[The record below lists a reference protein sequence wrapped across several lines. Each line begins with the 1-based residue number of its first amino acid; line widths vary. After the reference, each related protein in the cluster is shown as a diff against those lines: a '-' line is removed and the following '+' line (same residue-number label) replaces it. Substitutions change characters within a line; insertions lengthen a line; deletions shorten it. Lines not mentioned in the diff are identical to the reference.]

1 MQRRRPVSVL
11 GGDGG
16 EELSPSSSGGSFP
29 KRTRRKTTFFQNRR
43 RRLFLPPQAIYLMA
57 AALCCAAIL
66 ILLFMVLLQNQPRV
80 VLPEPTDPDLQGRL
94 PNASDWPLTHIIHT
108 RFMQEQA
115 DLKYLGRARLLL
127 FQTFCFP
134 TMVAQ
139 TNQQFLWII
148 QTDPHLSSDLL
159 QELIQLLQPYDHFF
173 LVASNRNFLIHP
185 QQPGSWRDG
194 AEGIDLLQSKIYT
207 GNTTLLTQALALRNE
222 RPVLET
228 RLDADD
234 GLHRLFV
241 EFIQQVALKRFHS
254 THHHSH
260 DGHTTPK
267 WLYWCSRR
275 HLEWHADS
283 TATDKN
289 TEFVGALVPIQHE
302 KLCITPGMTVGYNVG
317 TLEAPLVPHDLLY
330 KQLHHSHECYSEHS
344 ESAST
349 VKNWNSTTKPKS
361 SCLEFVDELLFV
373 AIRSR
378 TLTSA
383 GMRNIDASQYGKQ
396 AAKSVQQ
403 MERKL
408 WEVLEDRF
416 EIGDAHLLNQTQSYL
431 QDYSVQIAQDNL
443 KGQCTSGHSCKE
455 QAKQDLQ
462 KIIIAQQQQ
471 KGGKHNQLR
480 SHG

>member
-1 MQRRRPVSVL
+1 M
-11 GGDGG
+11 
-16 EELSPSSSGGSFP
+16 
-29 KRTRRKTTFFQNRR
+29 
-43 RRLFLPPQAIYLMA
+43 PQAIYLTA
-57 AALCCAAIL
+57 GAICCAALL
-66 ILLFMVLLQNQPRV
+66 ILLLMVLQLQKPTI
-80 VLPEPTDPDLQGRL
+80 VLPEPTDPDLQGHL
-94 PNASDWPLTHIIHT
+94 PNASEWPLTHIIHT

-115 DLKYLGRARLLL
+115 HLKYLGRARLLL
-127 FQTFCFP
+127 FQTFCLP
-134 TMVAQ
+134 TMLAQ

-159 QELIQLLQPYDHFF
+159 QELMALLQPYGHFF

-194 AEGIDLLQSKIYT
+194 AEGIDLLQSNIYT

-241 EFIQQVALKRFHS
+241 EFIQQVALKRFQNHS
-254 THHHSH
+254 HHHSKNSI
-260 DGHTTPK
+260 TPK

-275 HLEWHADS
+275 HLEWHAES
-283 TATDKN
+283 N
-289 TEFVGALVPIQHE
+289 HNHETEFVGALVPIQHE

-317 TLEAPLVPHDLLY
+317 TMQAPLVPHDLLY
-330 KQLHHSHECYSEHS
+330 KQLHHSHECYSAEHGSS
-344 ESAST
+344 ESSGAL
-349 VKNWNSTTKPKS
+349 KNVNSTKPPNS

-455 QAKQDLQ
+455 QAKQDLE
-462 KIIIAQQQQ
+462 KIIQNQS
-471 KGGKHNQLR
+471 GGKVKYKQLR